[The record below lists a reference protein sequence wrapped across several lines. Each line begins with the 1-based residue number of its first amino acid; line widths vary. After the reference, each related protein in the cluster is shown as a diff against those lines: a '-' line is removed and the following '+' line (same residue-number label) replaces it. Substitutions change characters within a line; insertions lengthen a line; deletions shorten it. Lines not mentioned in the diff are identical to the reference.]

1 MILINYSG
9 FLTMLSKGASGPK
22 NKRANRPPFVVC
34 SALVVLGRLFVEP
47 HRHPAA
53 AAD

>member
-22 NKRANRPPFVVC
+22 NKGANRPPFT
-34 SALVVLGRLFVEP
+34 ALVVLGRLFVEP